1 MAVDLFLYLT
11 FAAFAAFGAVVRAML
26 GIYKA
31 YNTFPDFKIEWR
43 RILFEIFASIFFGTF
58 GVIALKELG
67 WFEFALTF
75 TAMFAGLL
83 GADTIKLITKRFGLT
98 KGLEVTVSRQQMQ
111 NADLNDREVRAMEYV
126 KRYGKLTNSI
136 YQKVNF
142 VSHDIAKRDLATLV
156 TKGKLQ
162 KVGSNRNIQYVER
175 RPGNLRVVSGTPK
188 IYARKMPHKAPS
200 GRFAGFNSRFG
211 PQKRYLQN
219 LKIGRQKVPAHK
231 TPSRAQ

>member
-111 NADLNDREVRAMEYV
+111 NADLNDREVRALEYA
-126 KRYGKLTNSI
+126 KNQNRITNRV
-136 YQKVNF
+136 YQKINQTSPTV
-142 VSHDIAKRDLATLV
+142 AKKELARLV
-156 TKGKLQ
+156 RRGRLVR
-162 KVGSNRNIQYVER
+162 VGSF
-175 RPGNLRVVSGTPK
+175 K
-188 IYARKMPHKAPS
+188 
-200 GRFAGFNSRFG
+200 
-211 PQKRYLQN
+211 
-219 LKIGRQKVPAHK
+219 K
-231 TPSRAQ
+231 TYYSPSRIQDEMKNRTGRL